1 MVFRLPEYK
10 AVYSDAFSVRATPI
24 DLQITFSV
32 TTALPVTNV
41 QAGTSV
47 QVAALMEQFTVALP
61 LPIAKAISQHFS
73 GIIEVLESEIGK
85 IKTTDSSAF
94 TDQQKELIR
103 ANIKANPLT

>member
-1 MVFRLPEYK
+1 MSDSRSPQPSQAPMVFRLPEYK

-73 GIIEVLESEIGK
+73 HLSFRQLPASPCIP
-85 IKTTDSSAF
+85 A
-94 TDQQKELIR
+94 
-103 ANIKANPLT
+103 